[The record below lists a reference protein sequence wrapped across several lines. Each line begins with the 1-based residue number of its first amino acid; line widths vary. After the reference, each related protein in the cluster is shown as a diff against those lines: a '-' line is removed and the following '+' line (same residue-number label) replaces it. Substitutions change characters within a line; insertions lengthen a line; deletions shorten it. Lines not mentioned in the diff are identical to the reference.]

1 MEMTTDW
8 LLWVVVTL
16 LFEFINSSILIKST
30 LQSGVQ

>member
-1 MEMTTDW
+1 METTDW

-16 LFEFINSSILIKST
+16 LFEFINSYTLIKST